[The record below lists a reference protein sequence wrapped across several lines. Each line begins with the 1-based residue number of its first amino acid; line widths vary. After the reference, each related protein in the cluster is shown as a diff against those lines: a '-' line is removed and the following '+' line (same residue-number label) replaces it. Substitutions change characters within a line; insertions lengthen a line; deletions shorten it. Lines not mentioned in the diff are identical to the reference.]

1 MKLLTKELERKL
13 PPLYHTEAIPTKEI
27 KFITKYFTPDSDF
40 TWYVAEYDPTT
51 KDMYGYTKTSRYQE
65 WGYFSLIELMAVKG
79 PLGLKVERDLYF
91 TPCTVDKIS

>member
-1 MKLLTKELERKL
+1 MLST
-13 PPLYHTEAIPTKEI
+13 YASI
-27 KFITKYFTPDSDF
+27 
-40 TWYVAEYDPTT
+40 VAEYDPTT